1 MRLSLEPQ
9 ASLDQVGIVM
19 RGAVQTKVKS
29 QESHFDD
36 HLRSCTLAPEQF
48 ETNGQE
54 KIACCGNI
62 VCCGSGLLPVC
73 YGFAA
78 SVLGLL
84 CLGLLWLL

>member
-19 RGAVQTKVKS
+19 RGSVQTKVKS

-54 KIACCGNI
+54 KSSSSTHQANI
-62 VCCGSGLLPVC
+62 PVTLNIYDVGLGEEV
-73 YGFAA
+73 
-78 SVLGLL
+78 
-84 CLGLLWLL
+84 